1 MISGFLDFVYS
12 RQRTKSR
19 NLVILSVIH
28 HRRNP
33 LYSTFLYVFNNFEI
47 FRDLLYFLQ
56 DSGVGTPVTLR
67 VDQNG
72 FYLYWVDQ
80 NKVCDFNFSVFVQG
94 NSSLEARLWRQTY
107 FCLDHT
113 PSNWPDIESVC

>member
-1 MISGFLDFVYS
+1 
-12 RQRTKSR
+12 
-19 NLVILSVIH
+19 
-28 HRRNP
+28 
-33 LYSTFLYVFNNFEI
+33 VFNNFEN

-80 NKVCDFNFSVFVQG
+80 NKVCDFYFIVVIQE
-94 NSSLEARLWRQTY
+94 NSSLESRLWRQTY
-107 FCLDHT
+107 FCLAYT